1 MLLIKASWTNANWT
15 FFKLLIFGGKEGIVL
30 FIIKKTYLGDFL
42 DVSSLMLIRIG
53 LPDTDNNSDS
63 DLQLNF
69 NADSDPA
76 CIKLQLDIFYMKSLS
91 TVPVPIATNDHS
103 WAQRKLSPLNP
114 LNILLSINGP
124 LLS

>member
-1 MLLIKASWTNANWT
+1 
-15 FFKLLIFGGKEGIVL
+15 
-30 FIIKKTYLGDFL
+30 
-42 DVSSLMLIRIG
+42 MLIRIG

-91 TVPVPIATNDHS
+91 TVPIATNDHS
-103 WAQRKLSPLNP
+103 WAQRKLPVSPLNP
-114 LNILLSINGP
+114 LNILLMITVHYF
-124 LLS
+124 L